1 MQDQNQSPF
10 NALPPVVVALVIV
23 ILGIEIVFSLG
34 ARGLIGGPEAVGW
47 RLSAQLEYGFEAKY
61 FWWMWESST

>member
-34 ARGLIGGPEAVGW
+34 ARGFIGGPEAVG
-47 RLSAQLEYGFEAKY
+47 
-61 FWWMWESST
+61 